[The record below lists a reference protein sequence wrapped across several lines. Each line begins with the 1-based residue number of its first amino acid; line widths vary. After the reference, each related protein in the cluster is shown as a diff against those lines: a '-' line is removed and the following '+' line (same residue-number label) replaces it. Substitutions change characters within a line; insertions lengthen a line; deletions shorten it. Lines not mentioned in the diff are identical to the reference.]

1 MGPPPPV
8 LPLAGEAISQLAS
21 LEPETARSTTYF
33 TLMSMGE
40 HPKSS
45 LTAWERWELAS
56 FDSDAGS
63 AGGAGGKPGS
73 SAGGEEEIHR
83 IREQA
88 RREGHKSGHAEG
100 LAAGQAETEA
110 IALRMAQTLENLERR
125 IGELNQ
131 VVADDL
137 LALSIEIA
145 RQVVRQTI
153 AAKPEV
159 LMAVIREALQELPL
173 LHATIHLHPED
184 ASLARLR
191 AGDQL
196 AHAGHRIHED
206 PKLKRGDVII
216 EAGGTHLDATL
227 AARWARVVNALGQDA
242 PWIDTIEK

>member
-1 MGPPPPV
+1 M
-8 LPLAGEAISQLAS
+8 AS
-21 LEPETARSTTYF
+21 
-33 TLMSMGE
+33 GE

-56 FDSDAGS
+56 FDSAAESNVGTGS
-63 AGGAGGKPGS
+63 KPGS
-73 SAGGEEEIHR
+73 PAISDEEINR

-88 RREGHKSGHAEG
+88 RREGHQAGYASGRAEG
-100 LAAGQAETEA
+100 IAAGQAEAEA
-110 IALRMAQTLENLERR
+110 AGREEALRLAQALENFEHC
-125 IGELNQ
+125 IEDVNK

-145 RQVVRQTI
+145 RQVVRQ
-153 AAKPEV
+153 AVAVKPEV
-159 LMAVIREALQELPL
+159 LLGVIREALEQLPL
-173 LHATIHLHPED
+173 LHAAIHLHPED

-216 EAGGTHLDATL
+216 EAGGSHLDASL
-227 AARWARVVNALGQDA
+227 AARWRRVVEALGQHA
-242 PWIDTIEK
+242 QWIDTAEK

>member
-1 MGPPPPV
+1 MTP
-8 LPLAGEAISQLAS
+8 
-21 LEPETARSTTYF
+21 
-33 TLMSMGE
+33 GE
-40 HPKSS
+40 HPKSL

-56 FDSDAGS
+56 FDPAADSAAGTPES
-63 AGGAGGKPGS
+63 PASPPAVD
-73 SAGGEEEIHR
+73 EEVGR

-88 RREGHKSGHAEG
+88 RVEAHRAGYVAGHVEG
-100 LAAGQAETEA
+100 LAAGQAQAEA
-110 IALRMAQTLENLERR
+110 AGREEALRLAKVLESIEQRMA
-125 IGELNQ
+125 ELNQ

-153 AAKPEV
+153 TVKPEV
-159 LMAVIREALQELPL
+159 LLGVIREALEQLPL
-173 LHATIHLHPED
+173 LHAAIHLHPED

-216 EAGGTHLDATL
+216 EAGGSHLDASL
-227 AARWARVVNALGQDA
+227 AARWRRVVATLGQDA
-242 PWIDTIEK
+242 PWIDTAEK